1 MAHFWYNV
9 CMIISYF
16 GKQFFKV
23 QYGDTVLAFNP
34 ISKDS
39 KTGKPSRFGAD
50 IVLSTTNHPDYN
62 GLEMV
67 SHGDT
72 VPFAIKG
79 PGDYEVKGIFIKGIM
94 NECMRDG
101 KKFYNTI
108 YTLTVDNISLCFL
121 GATTTPKLSSD
132 IRGQI
137 DDVDV
142 VFVPI
147 GANDTITPSEAYAI
161 ATSLEPKLII
171 PMDFEDA
178 GKDALKTFL
187 KEGGDEKVTPL
198 DKLTIKRKDIEGKA
212 GEIVVLSA

>member
-1 MAHFWYNV
+1 
-9 CMIISYF
+9 MIISYF
-16 GKQFFKV
+16 GKQFLKV
-23 QYGDTVLAFNP
+23 QYGDTALAFNP

-50 IVLSTTNHPDYN
+50 IVLCTANHPDYN

-72 VPFAIKG
+72 VPFAVKG
-79 PGDYEVKGIFIKGIM
+79 PGDYEIKGIFIKGIS
-94 NECMRDG
+94 NEGMLNG

-108 YTLTVDNISLCFL
+108 YTLTVDNISICFL
-121 GATTTPKLSSD
+121 GAVTTAKLSSD

-142 VFVPI
+142 VFVPL
-147 GANDTITPSEAYAI
+147 GANDTVSPSEAYAI
-161 ATSLEPKLII
+161 AVSLEPKIII
-171 PMDFEDA
+171 PMDFQDA
-178 GKDALKTFL
+178 EKDALKTFL
-187 KEGGDEKVTPL
+187 KEGGDDKITPVE
-198 DKLTIKRKDIEGKA
+198 KLTIKRKDLEGKS